1 LGDSIQF
8 CRYARE
14 VTALGAKVLLEVP
27 QPLMALFE
35 TLQGPKHLFEKGSAL
50 PHFDYHCPLLS
61 LPLAFRT
68 QLANLPSSSPYL
80 ASTAPK
86 RELWQR
92 RLGPPSTPRIGLVW
106 SGNGLDRND
115 LQRSLGLNAL
125 LPYLS
130 PSFEYLCLQKEL
142 RPADQ
147 DAMQANSIRFLG
159 AHIQDFSDTAALCD
173 LVDLVISVDT
183 SVAHLACALGKPT
196 WILLPYAPDWRW
208 MLDRA
213 DSPWYPSARLYRQG
227 NDRSWTPVL
236 ARMGSDLLGY
246 ARVPLVP

>member
-1 LGDSIQF
+1 
-8 CRYARE
+8 
-14 VTALGAKVLLEVP
+14 VLLEVP
-27 QPLMALFE
+27 QSLMALFE

-61 LPLAFRT
+61 LPLAFQT
-68 QLANLPSSSPYL
+68 QLTNIPCPSPYL

-92 RLGPPSTPRIGLVW
+92 RLGPPSKPRIGLVW
-106 SGNGLDRND
+106 SGNVLDRND
-115 LQRSLGLNAL
+115 PQRSLPLNAL

-130 PSFEYLCLQKEL
+130 PGLEYLCLQKEL

-147 DAMQANSIRFLG
+147 DAMQASSIRFFG

-183 SVAHLACALGKPT
+183 SVAHLAGALGKPT

-213 DSPWYPSARLYRQG
+213 DSPWYPSVRLYRQG

-236 ARMGSDLLGY
+236 ARIGSDLLGY